1 MDANSFDLQSA
12 LNYKLLNIHVL
23 NKLILERKYC
33 LVIDKGAL
41 NQNRW
46 ENEKDLFLKLK
57 NNLDENYFFSKE
69 MNLMVYDNE
78 KIKIYL
84 PKN

>member
-1 MDANSFDLQSA
+1 M
-12 LNYKLLNIHVL
+12 L
-23 NKLILERKYC
+23 NKLILERKSC